1 MSINS
6 GLQGRRILITGA
18 TSGLGAHFASVF
30 ARQGASVILT
40 GRREALLEE
49 QVRGFASQGLGASY
63 IVADVNDSESRK
75 HIAQT
80 AGEID
85 VLVNNAGIVIDKP
98 ATAQTEADWDSV
110 VDTNLKSMFFL
121 AQEMLEG
128 LKARS
133 GAVINIA
140 SILGLRQAGS
150 VMPYAVSKAG
160 VIQLTKTLALEWA
173 RYGVRVNALAP
184 GYIETE
190 LNAEFWS
197 TPAGLAMIK
206 RIPQRRLGRLQD
218 LDGPIL
224 LLGSDSSAY
233 MTGSVIVVDGGHV
246 TSSL

>member
-1 MSINS
+1 MSTNS
-6 GLQGRRILITGA
+6 SLHGRRILITGA

-49 QVRGFASQGLGASY
+49 QVRGFINQGLSASY

-98 ATAQTEADWDSV
+98 AIAQTEADWDSV
-110 VDTNLKSMFFL
+110 IDTNLKSMFFL

-133 GAVINIA
+133 GTVINIA

-160 VIQLTKTLALEWA
+160 VIQLTKALALEWA
-173 RYGVRVNALAP
+173 RYGVRVNAIAP

-190 LNAEFWS
+190 LNSEFWS
-197 TPAGLAMIK
+197 TAAGLAMIK

-224 LLGSDSSAY
+224 LLGSDASAY

>member
-1 MSINS
+1 MSTNS
-6 GLQGRRILITGA
+6 SFRGRRILITGA

-49 QVRGFASQGLGASY
+49 QVKCFINQGLSASY

-85 VLVNNAGIVIDKP
+85 VLINNAGIVIDKP

-110 VDTNLKSMFFL
+110 IDTNLKSMFFL

-133 GAVINIA
+133 GTVINIA

-160 VIQLTKTLALEWA
+160 VIQLTKALALEWA
-173 RYGVRVNALAP
+173 RYGVRVNAIAP

-190 LNAEFWS
+190 LNSEFWS

-224 LLGSDSSAY
+224 LLGSDASAY

>member
-1 MSINS
+1 MCTGSS
-6 GLQGRRILITGA
+6 LRGRRILITGA

-49 QVRGFASQGLGASY
+49 QVRGFINQNLSASY

-110 VDTNLKSMFFL
+110 IDTNLKSMFFL

-133 GAVINIA
+133 GTVINIA

-190 LNAEFWS
+190 LNSEFWS

-224 LLGSDSSAY
+224 LLGSDASAY

>member
-1 MSINS
+1 M
-6 GLQGRRILITGA
+6 LITGA

-49 QVRGFASQGLGASY
+49 QVRGFVNDGFSASY

-75 HIAQT
+75 HIART

-110 VDTNLKSMFFL
+110 IDTNLRSMFFL

-133 GAVINIA
+133 GTVINIA

-160 VIQLTKTLALEWA
+160 VIQLTKVLALEWA
-173 RYGVRVNALAP
+173 RDGVRVNALAP

-190 LNAEFWS
+190 LNSEFWS

-218 LDGPIL
+218 LDGPVL
-224 LLGSDSSAY
+224 LLASDASAY

>member
-1 MSINS
+1 MSIDS
-6 GLQGRRILITGA
+6 SFQGRRILITGA

-49 QVRGFASQGLGASY
+49 QVRGFVNDGVNASY

-75 HIAQT
+75 HIART

-110 VDTNLKSMFFL
+110 IDTNLKSMFFL

-133 GAVINIA
+133 GTVINIA

-160 VIQLTKTLALEWA
+160 VIQLTKVLALEWA

-190 LNAEFWS
+190 LNSEFWS

-218 LDGPIL
+218 LDGPVL
-224 LLGSDSSAY
+224 LLASDASAY

>member
-1 MSINS
+1 M
-6 GLQGRRILITGA
+6 
-18 TSGLGAHFASVF
+18 
-30 ARQGASVILT
+30 ILT

-49 QVRGFASQGLGASY
+49 QVRGFINQNLSASY

-110 VDTNLKSMFFL
+110 IDTNLKSMFFL

-133 GAVINIA
+133 GTVINIA

-190 LNAEFWS
+190 LNSEFWS

-224 LLGSDSSAY
+224 LLGSDASAY

>member
-1 MSINS
+1 MSTNS
-6 GLQGRRILITGA
+6 SFRGRRILITGA

-49 QVRGFASQGLGASY
+49 QVKCFINQGLSASY

-85 VLVNNAGIVIDKP
+85 VLINNAGIVIDKP

-110 VDTNLKSMFFL
+110 IDTNLKSMFFL

-133 GAVINIA
+133 GTVINIA

-160 VIQLTKTLALEWA
+160 VIQLTKALALEWE
-173 RYGVRVNALAP
+173 RYGVRVNAIAP
-184 GYIETE
+184 GYIEKE
-190 LNAEFWS
+190 LNSEFGS

-224 LLGSDSSAY
+224 LLGSDASAY